1 MNIKKTGGNHKE
13 IWDLMMM
20 SPKELQEV
28 ELNLN
33 PHELMEQIH
42 FILKT
47 KIIKYSIVKQKERK
61 DLKKQTELGIEGLK
75 ERLNLNTLSQE
86 ERDEEKKKLV
96 AREITLEKLEEH
108 LAKGTS
114 IRSRQ
119 EWDINAEKP

>member
-1 MNIKKTGGNHKE
+1 MG
-13 IWDLMMM
+13 
-20 SPKELQEV
+20 PKELQEV

-61 DLKKQTELGIEGLK
+61 DLKKHTELRIEGLK

-86 ERDEEKKKLV
+86 ERDEEKKKSPN
-96 AREITLEKLEEH
+96 K
-108 LAKGTS
+108 
-114 IRSRQ
+114 
-119 EWDINAEKP
+119 

>member
-1 MNIKKTGGNHKE
+1 
-13 IWDLMMM
+13 MML

-61 DLKKQTELGIEGLK
+61 DLKKHTELRIEGLK
-75 ERLNLNTLSQE
+75 
-86 ERDEEKKKLV
+86 
-96 AREITLEKLEEH
+96 
-108 LAKGTS
+108 
-114 IRSRQ
+114 
-119 EWDINAEKP
+119 